1 MAWLFAVNGG
11 SVALEGSVEAEKT
24 EAYKALQEIA
34 NTQGFILKTS
44 CDEDGV
50 THVFIGKEL
59 YAPRHLY
66 VGETKVMDNT
76 PLDENIQF
84 IIKDALGALLQESGV
99 AGKVEMGFV
108 LNQFD

>member
-1 MAWLFAVNGG
+1 MAWFFAMNGG
-11 SVALEGSVEAEKT
+11 SVALEGGVEVEKT

-34 NTQGFILKTS
+34 KMQGFILKTS
-44 CDEDGV
+44 YDEDGV

-59 YAPRHLY
+59 YARRHLY
-66 VGETKVMDNT
+66 VGETVVMDSS

-84 IIKDALGALLQESGV
+84 VIKDALGALLQESGV
-99 AGKVEMGFV
+99 AGEVGLGFV